1 MISDTLQFH
10 ITKALDALDIA
21 PPEEIGIEHPDD
33 LAHGDYASNIA
44 MVLASE
50 VNTAPRELAE
60 DIADELRSIR
70 QGHRLSGSALS
81 SPQGSAE
88 RPQDDFASLISKV
101 EIAGPGFINF
111 RVSDE
116 WLIDAIAD
124 INRVGQDFGNNDE
137 LSGERVIV
145 EYTDPNPFKVFHIGH
160 LMSNTVGES
169 LARLYE
175 AAGAQVKRA
184 NYQGDVGMHV
194 AKALWGIQ
202 KNDDLHP
209 DSVADWGQA
218 YAHGAQAY
226 EKNEAVHKQIEEINK
241 HIYEKGNTEIHALYQ
256 RGREVSLRSFEKLY
270 DTLGTEFDYYFFE
283 SETGEDGKEIVEEN
297 TPKVFEESDSAI
309 VFDGEKRSD
318 ALHTRVF
325 VNQAGL
331 PTYEAKELGLAW
343 QKRYAVPERPAPW
356 KDSTN
361 RFEYDFDTS
370 LIVTGNEV
378 NEYFQVIFE
387 ALSAVYPDLADKQTH
402 IGHGMLERKDGTISS
417 RAGDVVAAE
426 DVMHDIKSAAA
437 DRLERIANDLQEEA
451 AEAVAV
457 AALKYSIL
465 RNGIGKNITFDKE
478 QALSFEG
485 DSGPYLLYTYVRT
498 QSVLRKADEK
508 GISAN
513 CQNRPQDIGDL
524 ERRLYRFEEIVRTAR
539 QEHAPQLVTTY
550 LTRIASDFNTLYA
563 DQPIIDAD
571 ANEYYLALTEAV
583 GYVLKN
589 GLHLLGIDT
598 IERM

>member
-1 MISDTLQFH
+1 MQIQGTIQSILFEACQKIEIDIDNDD
-10 ITKALDALDIA
+10 ITV
-21 PPEEIGIEHPDD
+21 EHPDNLD
-33 LAHGDYASNIA
+33 HGDFASNIA
-44 MVLASE
+44 LQQADTYADDS
-50 VNTAPRELAE
+50 RSLAE
-60 DIADELRSIR
+60 EIVKNIDNDDEVIK
-70 QGHRLSGSALS
+70 A
-81 SPQGSAE
+81 
-88 RPQDDFASLISKV
+88 V
-101 EIAGPGFINF
+101 EVAGPGFINF
-111 RVSDE
+111 YLSDE

-226 EKNEAVHKQIEEINK
+226 EKNEAAHKEIEAINK

-270 DTLGTEFDYYFFE
+270 DALGTEFDYYFFE

-378 NEYFQVIFE
+378 NEYFQVVFE

-498 QSVLRKADEK
+498 QSVLRKAQKKD
-508 GISAN
+508 ISAS
-513 CQNRPQDIGDL
+513 CQNRPQEIGDL

-539 QEHAPQLVTTY
+539 QEHAPQLVATY

>member
-1 MISDTLQFH
+1 MQIQGTIQSILFEACQKIEIDIDNDD
-10 ITKALDALDIA
+10 ITV
-21 PPEEIGIEHPDD
+21 EHPDNLD
-33 LAHGDYASNIA
+33 HGDFASNIA
-44 MVLASE
+44 LQQADTYADDS
-50 VNTAPRELAE
+50 RSLAE
-60 DIADELRSIR
+60 EIVKNIDNDDEVIK
-70 QGHRLSGSALS
+70 A
-81 SPQGSAE
+81 
-88 RPQDDFASLISKV
+88 V
-101 EIAGPGFINF
+101 EVAGPGFINF
-111 RVSDE
+111 YLSDE

-226 EKNEAVHKQIEEINK
+226 EKNEAAHKEIEAINK

-270 DTLGTEFDYYFFE
+270 DALGTEFDYYFFE

-378 NEYFQVIFE
+378 NEYFQVVFE

-498 QSVLRKADEK
+498 QSVLRKAQKKD
-508 GISAN
+508 ISAS
-513 CQNRPQDIGDL
+513 CQNRPQEIGDL

-539 QEHAPQLVTTY
+539 QEHAPQLVATY

-563 DQPIIDAD
+563 DQPIIEAD